1 MANVLDPGN
10 MKGPSNPANQIP
22 TDFELSMASSI
33 EKAFLALLQQDG
45 MKTFTIDT
53 NASEARDR
61 RRLLIAIA
69 QGVVRHL
76 VDNAGAFQVT
86 GTDSL
91 GQPISASLSI
101 SGGSTLLSAI

>member
-1 MANVLDPGN
+1 MANALDPGN
-10 MKGPSNPANQIP
+10 MKGPPDPANQIP
-22 TDFELSMASSI
+22 TDFELTMASAI
-33 EKAFLALLQQDG
+33 ENGFLALLQQDG
-45 MKTFTIDT
+45 MRTFTVDT

-76 VDNAGAFQVT
+76 VDNAGAFQVS

-101 SGGSTLLSAI
+101 NGGTTLLNGI

>member
-1 MANVLDPGN
+1 
-10 MKGPSNPANQIP
+10 MKNPPDPANQIP
-22 TDFELSMASSI
+22 TDFELSMAAAI
-33 EKAFLALLQQDG
+33 ENAFLALLQQDG
-45 MKTFTIDT
+45 MRTFAIDT

-76 VDNAGAFQVT
+76 VDNAGAFAVS

-91 GQPISASLSI
+91 GKPISASLSI
-101 SGGSTLLSAI
+101 TGGTTLLGGI

>member
-1 MANVLDPGN
+1 MANTLDPGN
-10 MKGPSNPANQIP
+10 MKESPDPANQIP

-33 EKAFLALLQQDG
+33 ENAFLALLQQDG

-53 NASEARDR
+53 NASDARDR

-76 VDNAGAFQVT
+76 VDNAGAFKVT
-86 GTDSL
+86 GTDSQ

-101 SGGSTLLSAI
+101 NAGTTLLSGI